1 MRHSCRTGHAGPG
14 ILYRMDDVFRE
25 YADDARAITEAAPS
39 RAVALTVEVC
49 ERATDDEHLLAI
61 AVVILDPLLD
71 QRWEEVGAEFESAMR
86 ESAALRKAWSG
97 AMPDIPQD
105 AIDRLDALLAP
116 GEDIGRRA

>member
-1 MRHSCRTGHAGPG
+1 
-14 ILYRMDDVFRE
+14 MDDMFRE
-25 YADDARAITEAAPS
+25 YAVEARTITEAAPS

-71 QRWEEVGAEFESAMR
+71 QRWEIVGAEFESAMR

-97 AMPDIPQD
+97 TMPDIPQD
-105 AIDRLDALLAP
+105 AIDRLDALLAS